1 MNIFRFLTRQLLAL
15 ITAVLSGL
23 LTGQLL
29 RVLPAV
35 LFKQLG
41 SSFIAQFQPWI
52 QGTFW
57 LIPFLVSL
65 CVSLLIS
72 LVIPRSKTSRAA
84 A

>member
-1 MNIFRFLTRQLLAL
+1 MKTFRFLTRQLLAL
-15 ITAVLSGL
+15 ITAVISGL

-41 SSFIAQFQPWI
+41 SNFIAQYQPWI

-57 LIPFLVSL
+57 LIPFLISL

-72 LVIPRSKTSRAA
+72 LAVPRRKTARAA